1 VRGSFMPG
9 NQNLIISSGNVSRTE
24 VIDVHDIALN
34 VTMPA
39 QVEIGETVPLTVTA
53 TSTYGDL
60 NGLSV
65 DISGIRAAMDKN
77 TYILGEGNSV
87 TLDAYVG
94 DFVGEGRIFASISD
108 KIQRHDFTVVDSS
121 PVQLLDNVIVAGMSG
136 KSAFEVDGAVYEYT
150 GETAAVVTGSPGEL
164 LNVSLMDYLAP

>member
-1 VRGSFMPG
+1 MQVTLKLWPNLLDHYKPAQLTVERSGETTISGFGSVNLSIRVRDQYGNDVSDGTPVHIESTDLIVDGDNLTSNGLVNVAVRGSFMPG

-87 TLDAYVG
+87 TLD
-94 DFVGEGRIFASISD
+94 
-108 KIQRHDFTVVDSS
+108 
-121 PVQLLDNVIVAGMSG
+121 
-136 KSAFEVDGAVYEYT
+136 
-150 GETAAVVTGSPGEL
+150 
-164 LNVSLMDYLAP
+164 